1 MLASMAEWLRQW
13 HPNTEVRSSIPTSE
27 DFFFFFFVN
36 VQGVQ
41 NGRVG
46 FFKLNYGRTMLYF
59 NILKFFSEFLTMLHF
74 FF

>member
-1 MLASMAEWLRQW
+1 MVLWIREWAVALKTQVQN
-13 HPNTEVRSSIPTSE
+13 PLKSE
-27 DFFFFFFVN
+27 YFLFYFLN

-46 FFKLNYGRTMLYF
+46 FFKLNYGRTMMYF
-59 NILKFFSEFLTMLHF
+59 NILKCFSEFLTMLHF

>member
-1 MLASMAEWLRQW
+1 MTQVQIRKILIYFL
-13 HPNTEVRSSIPTSE
+13 
-27 DFFFFFFVN
+27 N

-46 FFKLNYGRTMLYF
+46 FFKLNYGRTMMYF
-59 NILKFFSEFLTMLHF
+59 NILKCFSEFLTMLHF